1 MQLDKV
7 KDVLSRQEMVETLV
21 EGKLQQVT
29 ITSRIRPGGQ
39 LALPGGKLRGYQP
52 AFQLFA

>member
-29 ITSRIRPGGQ
+29 ITSLNRPGGQ

>member
-7 KDVLSRQEMVETLV
+7 KDVLSRQERGETLV

-29 ITSRIRPGGQ
+29 ISSRN
-39 LALPGGKLRGYQP
+39 
-52 AFQLFA
+52 

>member
-7 KDVLSRQEMVETLV
+7 KDVLSRQERVETLV

-29 ITSRIRPGGQ
+29 ISSRN
-39 LALPGGKLRGYQP
+39 
-52 AFQLFA
+52 

>member
-29 ITSRIRPGGQ
+29 ISSRN
-39 LALPGGKLRGYQP
+39 
-52 AFQLFA
+52 